1 MAQEEGTLRI
11 EKSGPD
17 VVIFFTGKVNID
29 FVQVYKDPCMS
40 ACGETQK
47 LILDFSGAD
56 YMDSSGLGFMVTL
69 RKTME
74 TKGGH
79 LVVRHLPAS
88 VRQLLTLTR
97 LANSFEIQ

>member
-1 MAQEEGTLRI
+1 MTREEGTIRI
-11 EKSGPD
+11 EKTGSD

-29 FVQVYKDPCMS
+29 FVQVYKDPCMN
-40 ACGETQK
+40 ACGETQR

-79 LVVRHLPAS
+79 LVLRHVPVS

-97 LANSFEIQ
+97 LSNSFEIQ